1 MILVSYILA
10 VVAALIVV
18 IALIKGGKDG
28 DDKFPDGM
36 A

>member
-10 VVAALIVV
+10 VVTALIVV
-18 IALIKGGKDG
+18 IALIKGGKD
-28 DDKFPDGM
+28 DDFGGM

>member
-1 MILVSYILA
+1 MILVSYVLA
-10 VVAALIVV
+10 VIFGLFIC

-28 DDKFPDGM
+28 SDDDFSGM